1 MPPGERSVLPGT
13 VELLILRA
21 LRDGPAHGFGISR
34 DLRKRSDGVVDLQDG
49 ALYQALHRM
58 QNAGLLTAEWG
69 RSAKG
74 KRAKFYRLTDAGA
87 RKLASE
93 ARAWHRYASAVTRIL
108 GPDFGAPGV
117 VDVEAS
123 P

>member
-13 VELLILRA
+13 VELLVLRA
-21 LRDGPAHGFGISR
+21 LRDGPAHGFAVSR
-34 DLRKRSDGVVDLQDG
+34 DLRERSDGVVDLQDG

-58 QNAGLLTAEWG
+58 QNAGLLAAEWG

-93 ARAWHRYASAVTRIL
+93 ARAWHRYASAVDRIL
-108 GPDFGAPGV
+108 GPEFGAQVAEGTEP
-117 VDVEAS
+117 A